1 MISELSW
8 HVRINNIGA
17 TEVQFFSMRSDPAI
31 VQCIRGVRLVSK
43 SIIISKAVMMINVVA
58 A

>member
-1 MISELSW
+1 
-8 HVRINNIGA
+8 
-17 TEVQFFSMRSDPAI
+17 MRSDPAI